1 MLAEQKAGGY
11 STKYRFTGKE
21 VDEETGLYYFG
32 ARYYDPRISLWY
44 GVDPMAEKYPGNSPF
59 CYTLNNPIILID
71 PTGGFALPV
80 HKSITRT
87 IAAAFNISKSDL
99 NSIVRANAR
108 TDTKNF
114 NKDMHFDN
122 RKGYSELNTSY
133 NAISANINAGSSNKD
148 VGQALHTTQDFY
160 SHSNYTEMYLEYYTS
175 TGGDASKLGVGDIPL
190 FEDASSDF
198 KSFLE
203 NKGDAFRTGEFKD
216 SQLSHV
222 MEKFGL
228 KKEDDTDNPFHH
240 DNMAKD
246 SENSKQGFKKL
257 FGSKNTN
264 FQYARNL
271 AERATSKILEK
282 KYDKKEE

>member
-21 VDEETGLYYFG
+21 VDEETGLHYFG

-71 PTGGFALPV
+71 PTGGFAVPV

-108 TDTKNF
+108 T
-114 NKDMHFDN
+114 
-122 RKGYSELNTSY
+122 
-133 NAISANINAGSSNKD
+133 GSSNKD

-160 SHSNYTEMYLEYYTS
+160 SHSNHTEMYLEYYTS

-216 SQLSHV
+216 SQ
-222 MEKFGL
+222 
-228 KKEDDTDNPFHH
+228 
-240 DNMAKD
+240 
-246 SENSKQGFKKL
+246 
-257 FGSKNTN
+257 
-264 FQYARNL
+264 
-271 AERATSKILEK
+271 
-282 KYDKKEE
+282 